1 MKAGIFDKLSMAD
14 YLALPALSSGVAHDC
29 ISLSPYEAWYGSVFN
44 PARVDT
50 PNEASDTGTC
60 AHAMLLEGSDAK
72 ICIIQPEDYPSK
84 PTKAEPEGKVPK
96 GWTNDAIR
104 AARDAARS
112 NGLIPLLPWDMPP
125 IRDMVSEAKRYLST
139 TKIPDLLATGKP
151 EQTIIWYEGDVMC
164 KARPDWLSDGSLV
177 HFKTTKMSVRPEPFA
192 RTVGN
197 MGYDFALMFY
207 LRGLSVAAS
216 DMDVDHYIL
225 AQRQDAPYVC
235 KLFDLTAARAD
246 VVSRQVE
253 RAIGV
258 WARCQ
263 ASGKWPAYD
272 GSVHSIDLTPW
283 ELAQAEEDMLT
294 DGELEHGVPL

>member
-1 MKAGIFDKLSMAD
+1 MKTGIHQLTMQE

-29 ISLSPYEAWYGSVFN
+29 ITLSPHEAWFGSVFN
-44 PARVDT
+44 PARVDA
-50 PNEASDTGTC
+50 PSAEADTGTC
-60 AHAMLLEGSDAK
+60 AHAMLLESSDAK
-72 ICIIQPEDYPSK
+72 ICVIQPEDYRSK
-84 PTKAEPEGKVPK
+84 PTKDNPEGNVPK

-125 IRDMVSEAKRYLST
+125 IRDMVDEAKRYLAGS
-139 TKIPDLLATGKP
+139 KFAGVLDTGKP

-164 KARPDWLSDGSLV
+164 KARPDWLSDTTLL
-177 HFKTTKMSVRPEPFA
+177 HFKTTKMSVRPESFA

-197 MGYDFALMFY
+197 LGYDFALMFY
-207 LRGLSVAAS
+207 LRGLEAAAP
-216 DMDVDHYIL
+216 DMDVDHVIL
-225 AQRQDAPYVC
+225 AQRQEPPYVC
-235 KLFDLTAARAD
+235 KLFDLTSARAD
-246 VVSRQVE
+246 VIGRQVE

-263 ASGKWPAYD
+263 AAAKWPAYSGD
-272 GSVHSIDLTPW
+272 VHSIDLTAW

-294 DGELEHGVPL
+294 DGELAAGIPA

>member
-1 MKAGIFDKLSMAD
+1 MKTGIYSMPMAE

-29 ISLSPYEAWYGSVFN
+29 IALSPFEAWFGSVFN
-44 PARVDT
+44 PARVDA
-50 PNEASDTGTC
+50 PSDESDIGSC

-72 ICIIQPEDYPSK
+72 ICVIQPEEYPSK
-84 PTKAEPEGKVPK
+84 PTKAAPEGTVPK

-104 AARDAARS
+104 AARDAARA

-125 IRDMVSEAKRYLST
+125 IRDMVGAAKNYLT
-139 TKIPDLLATGKP
+139 TTPIAGLLDNGKP
-151 EQTIIWYEGDVMC
+151 EQTLIWYEGDVMC
-164 KARPDWLSDGSLV
+164 KARPDWLSDSSLV
-177 HFKTTKMSVRPEPFA
+177 HFKTTRMSVRPKSFE

-197 MGYDFALMFY
+197 LGYDFALMFY
-207 LRGLSVAAS
+207 MRGLEAAAP

-225 AQRQDAPYVC
+225 AQRQEPPYVC
-235 KLFDLTAARAD
+235 KLFDLTNARAD
-246 VVSRQVE
+246 VISRQVE

-263 ASGKWPAYD
+263 AAGKWPAYD

-294 DGELEHGVPL
+294 DGELSGGIPA